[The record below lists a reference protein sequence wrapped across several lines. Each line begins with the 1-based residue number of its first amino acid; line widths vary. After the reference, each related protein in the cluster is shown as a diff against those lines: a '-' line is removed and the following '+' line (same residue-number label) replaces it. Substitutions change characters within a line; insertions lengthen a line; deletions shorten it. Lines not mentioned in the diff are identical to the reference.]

1 MGCGL
6 VKDGK
11 GGFVVGL
18 GFGSGF
24 VQAGLRVDLGLVKG
38 EFLGFWCM
46 AGLVRVVVGLVQGRS
61 GVGLAYV
68 CAGWVCSSLQF
79 VLRSKSV
86 SPYWGRLRAGLQL

>member
-38 EFLGFWCM
+38 EFGSGSVWGWF
-46 AGLVRVVVGLVQGRS
+46 GLCLRRVGLQFTAVR
-61 GVGLAYV
+61 LA
-68 CAGWVCSSLQF
+68 
-79 VLRSKSV
+79 
-86 SPYWGRLRAGLQL
+86 